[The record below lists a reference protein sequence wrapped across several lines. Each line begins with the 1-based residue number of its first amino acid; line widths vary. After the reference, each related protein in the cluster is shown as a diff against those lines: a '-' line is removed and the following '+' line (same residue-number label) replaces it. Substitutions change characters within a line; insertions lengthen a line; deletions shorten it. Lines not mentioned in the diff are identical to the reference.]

1 MAQAGPRNQERGYAM
16 VALLI
21 LMAVM
26 AIAMTVAL
34 PAWSTLARRER
45 EAELAFRGEQYA
57 RAIVLFQRKYG
68 GAYPPNVDVLVTERF
83 LRKKY
88 KDPITNDDF
97 QTIAVGQAVAGPQTA
112 NPLDPTGRSSG
123 GRAGT
128 ASQPARATGPGGAAP
143 QTGSRGGFTISGG
156 GTTLSAPGGVTI
168 GGRGT
173 AQSPF
178 TLQGG
183 APGVGG
189 AGASPGIMGVT
200 SKSTDPSLRVYKGAD
215 HYNQWLFIG
224 TLAAAQAGGRG
235 AQTPG
240 QGVRGGQPPG
250 ARPGGPAGPA
260 GGRGGLQA
268 PSLPGSPFG
277 TSPFGGGQQP
287 MPTPSP
293 GGRR

>member
-1 MAQAGPRNQERGYAM
+1 M

-26 AIAMTVAL
+26 AVAMTVAL

-45 EAELAFRGEQYA
+45 EAELVFRGEQYA

-68 GAYPPNVDVLVTERF
+68 GTYPPNVDVLVTERF

-112 NPLDPTGRSSG
+112 NPLDPTGRG

-128 ASQPARATGPGGAAP
+128 VTQPPGTAGPGGAAP
-143 QTGSRGGFTISGG
+143 AGARGGFTISGG
-156 GTTLSAPGGVTI
+156 GTTISAPGGATI
-168 GGRGT
+168 GGRAG
-173 AQSPF
+173 QSTF

-183 APGVGG
+183 RGAPGVG
-189 AGASPGIMGVT
+189 AVGASAGIMGVT
-200 SKSTDPSLRVYKGAD
+200 SKSTDPSLRLYKGAD

-224 TLAAAQAGGRG
+224 TLATAQAGGRG

-240 QGVRGGQPPG
+240 QGVRGGTPPG
-250 ARPGGPAGPA
+250 ARPGGPAG
-260 GGRGGLQA
+260 GRGGQS
-268 PSLPGSPFG
+268 PTLPGAPFG
-277 TSPFGGGQQP
+277 TSPFGGG
-287 MPTPSP
+287 PTAPAP